1 MKKLLLVL
9 SLMMIGLSGCYLRAY
24 DDGYHRD
31 RDHHEDNHRDHDHHD
46 GDRDRD
52 HDDHYR

>member
-1 MKKLLLVL
+1 MKKLILVL

-31 RDHHEDNHRDHDHHD
+31 RDHHEDNHRDHDHHE
-46 GDRDRD
+46 GDHDRD